1 MVFSFWNHNGKSNM
15 KVIFRKFK
23 QGGDIIALFPEQGNK
38 KNLMVGS
45 YMRVGQHSDADY
57 IGVIAATTPAKESE
71 YAELLAELKSIG
83 YDDLQITRRCKP
95 KYNN

>member
-1 MVFSFWNHNGKSNM
+1 M

-23 QGGDIIALFPEQGNK
+23 QGGDIIALFPEQVNQL
-38 KNLMVGS
+38 NLMVGS
-45 YMRVGQHSDADY
+45 YMHAGQHSDADY
-57 IGVIAATTPAKESE
+57 IGIIAATTLAKESE
-71 YAELLAELKSIG
+71 YAKLLAELNSIG

>member
-1 MVFSFWNHNGKSNM
+1 M

-57 IGVIAATTPAKESE
+57 IGEIAATTPAKESE